1 MVVAVNPCSVKSAA
15 AASST
20 AFRVSSLYS
29 ALRPLTVMPTRI
41 QLPTMS
47 QFSTDSQIVLE
58 TSRGPLRY
66 WRTGSG
72 SGPAVIFLQGFL
84 AGPDVWSPVVAELT
98 GQHRCITVDWPFGAH
113 RAPMRA
119 DADLSPPGVAE
130 LVVEVMDLLGES
142 KAVLVGNDSGGVIA
156 QLVTAA
162 HPDRVAALA
171 LVACDAFEV
180 FPPGLYRRLFRL
192 AAVPGV
198 VRSMAAA
205 MSVPAIARSRFGFG
219 AVMEHRP
226 GSVSHWT
233 APLAASPGVRRD
245 ITKLMTGSS
254 NAQTL
259 AAARTFGRY
268 DRPVLVVS
276 AARDRLF
283 PLELGRR
290 LADAFPRG
298 RHEVIAGSG
307 TFVPHDQPARL
318 AELLG
323 GFLAGQG
330 VR

>member
-1 MVVAVNPCSVKSAA
+1 M
-15 AASST
+15 
-20 AFRVSSLYS
+20 
-29 ALRPLTVMPTRI
+29 
-41 QLPTMS
+41 
-47 QFSTDSQIVLE
+47 E

-84 AGPDVWSPVVAELT
+84 AGPDVWSPVVAELA
-98 GQHRCITVDWPFGAH
+98 GQHRCVTVDWPFGAH

-162 HPDRVAALA
+162 HPGRVAALA
-171 LVACDAFEV
+171 LVACDAFEI
-180 FPPGLYRRLFRL
+180 FPPGIYRALFRL
-192 AAVPGV
+192 AAIPGV

-226 GSVSHWT
+226 GSVRHWT
-233 APLAASPGVRRD
+233 APLATDAGVRRD
-245 ITKLMTGSS
+245 IIKLMTGSS
-254 NAQTL
+254 NSQTL

-276 AARDRLF
+276 AARDQLF
-283 PLELGRR
+283 PLALGQR
-290 LADAFPRG
+290 LAGAFPCG
-298 RHEVIAGSG
+298 RLEVIADSG

-323 GFLAGQG
+323 GFLAGQE

>member
-1 MVVAVNPCSVKSAA
+1 
-15 AASST
+15 
-20 AFRVSSLYS
+20 
-29 ALRPLTVMPTRI
+29 
-41 QLPTMS
+41 MS

-66 WRTGSG
+66 RRTGSG
-72 SGPAVIFLQGFL
+72 SDPAVIFLQGFL
-84 AGPDVWSPVVAELT
+84 AGPDVWSPVVAELA

-180 FPPGLYRRLFRL
+180 FPPGLYRWLFRL

-198 VRSMAAA
+198 VRAMAAA
-205 MSVPAIARSRFGFG
+205 MSMPAIARSRFGFG

-318 AELLG
+318 AGLLG